1 MKARPAPEPIRVL
14 IVDSGG
20 LEQAAVRQVL
30 EPEPDITIVGEG
42 ITAASA
48 RDAVEALE
56 PDVLVVTTGD
66 MGLSIEIAVSSRLT
80 APAVE
85 VVLTGVEPEAEEI
98 MDAVEAGIS
107 GFLTGASSLQD
118 VGEAVRVVARG
129 EAVLPTH
136 LLGPVIDRMRVERE
150 HRARLADRLARL
162 TAKQREVLDLLVAG
176 FDNRQISKE
185 LGITPATVQTHV
197 RDILARME
205 VHSRLEIT
213 ALLRGGPR
221 SRTRLPADPQG

>member
-1 MKARPAPEPIRVL
+1 
-14 IVDSGG
+14 
-20 LEQAAVRQVL
+20 
-30 EPEPDITIVGEG
+30 
-42 ITAASA
+42 
-48 RDAVEALE
+48 
-56 PDVLVVTTGD
+56 
-66 MGLSIEIAVSSRLT
+66 LT